1 MPTFTQAELEV
12 IDEYRREAKRVSKMK
27 PPKGKAPKGGP
38 PNPVESLLKE
48 RGFKL
53 GRLR

>member
-27 PPKGKAPKGGP
+27 PPKGKPIKDGR
-38 PNPVESLLKE
+38 PNPVHEWEKE
-48 RGFKL
+48 QGYR
-53 GRLR
+53 